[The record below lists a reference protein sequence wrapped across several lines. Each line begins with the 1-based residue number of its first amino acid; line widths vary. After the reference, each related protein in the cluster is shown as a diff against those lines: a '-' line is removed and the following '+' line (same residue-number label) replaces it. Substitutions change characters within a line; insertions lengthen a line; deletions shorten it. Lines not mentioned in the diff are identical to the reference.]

1 MHTDSRYSR
10 QSFRDGSHSFLT
22 LHERLLLAA
31 LLTAVSQSIR
41 VVDGLSTIV
50 AIRSR
55 VGPPRRDS

>member
-1 MHTDSRYSR
+1 MHTDSGYSR
-10 QSFRDGSHSFLT
+10 QPFRDGSHSFLA

-55 VGPPRRDS
+55 LGVSRRGS